1 MNILVLCEGNSCRSQ
16 MAEAILNKMGQGRF
30 KAVSAGSN
38 PAAAVHPLTIY
49 ILKERGYPVLNLR
62 SKSLE
67 EFRDQKFDLVI
78 TVCDS
83 AKEACPV
90 WPGAK
95 MIHWN
100 FEDPYETT
108 GSDEE
113 KMIMFRKIFDQIEH
127 SIRDFIAQGA

>member
-1 MNILVLCEGNSCRSQ
+1 